1 MKNEKVWKLSW
12 VSYVKAFFFLP
23 LGTIFIAFILM
34 IIFSFALAF
43 ISGYLS
49 PETIASMENLP
60 TRLGV
65 SENMIVVY
73 IGLVVW
79 GIVTVIIG
87 IFVFFSMRKI
97 MFYYDNEG
105 VWFSSGILPWRKGVN
120 GIKWRDLDEAL
131 YSSGFLGWAFNSY
144 YVVISHRFTKG
155 VEISMKDIKYGNIF
169 VQEVNEAH
177 QKHIENNHLD
187 VWFIWA
193 YKKLQYS

>member
-1 MKNEKVWKLSW
+1 
-12 VSYVKAFFFLP
+12 
-23 LGTIFIAFILM
+23 
-34 IIFSFALAF
+34 
-43 ISGYLS
+43 
-49 PETIASMENLP
+49 
-60 TRLGV
+60 
-65 SENMIVVY
+65 MIVVY

-87 IFVFFSMRKI
+87 IFVFFSRRKI

-105 VWFSSGILPWRKGVN
+105 VWVSSGIFPWSKGLN

-169 VQEVNEAH
+169 VQEVNEVH

-187 VWFIWA
+187 V
-193 YKKLQYS
+193 

>member
-105 VWFSSGILPWRKGVN
+105 LWFSSGILPWRKGVN

-187 VWFIWA
+187 V
-193 YKKLQYS
+193 